1 MGRASEVN
9 HLKQLVLVNVR
20 EDNVAELDE
29 VDRVVVVLV
38 RVRVRVR
45 VRTVLLWSLS
55 K

>member
-1 MGRASEVN
+1 M
-9 HLKQLVLVNVR
+9 LVNVR
-20 EDNVAELDE
+20 EDDVTELDK

-45 VRTVLLWSLS
+45 VRVDRVVVVLVEVGACVSL

>member
-1 MGRASEVN
+1 M
-9 HLKQLVLVNVR
+9 LVNVR
-20 EDNVAELDE
+20 EDDVTELDK

-45 VRTVLLWSLS
+45 VDRVVVVLVEVGACVSL